1 MAIGPSQPA
10 VYLDIPVFN
19 SLFPKE
25 GGKVI
30 PVTLNFAL
38 QQSFALDFTLLQQ
51 SGYISL
57 FQSVFIDNSQN
68 TQPVTIVV
76 NGSNQNLICPGSSQ
90 GTFILLC
97 PNPPKMT
104 VNCAGGNFVNLFL
117 CNLPLPEAVWS
128 ATSNFTFTAL
138 GYLETSD
145 VALDATISGGA
156 VNIILNATENNDV
169 VKPFFGADEIYTG
182 HTTTTTP
189 QTIVTGAPSYFIT
202 SLFVGLSND
211 AALAAPGELSVAI
224 KDGSTTIAQ
233 AYANLTGTPSNG
245 TSTLLELA
253 DLQYNSKG
261 STQSLTLTL
270 SAVLSAGI
278 CYWNVA
284 GGLTSRIG
292 P

>member
-1 MAIGPSQPA
+1 MAIGPTQPA

-156 VNIILNATENNDV
+156 VNVILKATENNDV
-169 VKPFFGADEIYTG
+169 VKPFYGADELYTG
-182 HTTTTTP
+182 STTTTTA
-189 QTIVTGAPSYFIT
+189 QTII
-202 SLFVGLSND
+202 
-211 AALAAPGELSVAI
+211 
-224 KDGSTTIAQ
+224 
-233 AYANLTGTPSNG
+233 TGTPSYFMTDLFVALSGDATISGGGELTVTIKDG
-245 TSTLLELA
+245 TTAILQSVCYLGATAVAGILPLL
-253 DLQYNSKG
+253 DFSGLQFNSKASG
-261 STQSLTLTL
+261 NTLNLSL
-270 SAVLSAGI
+270 SAVLTAGK
-278 CYWNVA
+278 CFWNVA
-284 GGLTSRIG
+284 GGLTANIG